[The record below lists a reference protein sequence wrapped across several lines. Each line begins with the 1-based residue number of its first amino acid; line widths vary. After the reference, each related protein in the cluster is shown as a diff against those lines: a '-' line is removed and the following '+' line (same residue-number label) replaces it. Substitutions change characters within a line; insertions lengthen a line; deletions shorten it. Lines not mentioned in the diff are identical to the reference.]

1 MQINFN
7 FIVCVCVYI
16 YIYLILY
23 NVKNPWFFMSGK
35 WQNQEVSNMLV
46 TKWTCRENLRIHV
59 SIVEA
64 IEEIYCAM
72 CPMKPYIE
80 CVEPQLGTE

>member
-1 MQINFN
+1 
-7 FIVCVCVYI
+7 
-16 YIYLILY
+16 
-23 NVKNPWFFMSGK
+23 
-35 WQNQEVSNMLV
+35 MLV

>member
-1 MQINFN
+1 
-7 FIVCVCVYI
+7 
-16 YIYLILY
+16 
-23 NVKNPWFFMSGK
+23 MSGK

-80 CVEPQLGTE
+80 CVLNRNWGQNECYRCVMLDCSIEGTYFMLFT